1 MSCTEARPFFE
12 SKLLTRNGKRSFTRN
27 IEFSTDG
34 KVHLMPCGK
43 CTGCRARQSRD
54 WGLRCLHEA
63 KTQPSGQACFL
74 TLTYANPA
82 KTHDIRDMQLFHKK
96 LRIRGF
102 KYKYFQVGE
111 AGDSHGR
118 WHHHA
123 LLFGR
128 DFLESSE
135 QISGDRY
142 FNPMLQDIWGH
153 GMVQLSPATPERCFY
168 AAGYCHKKLS
178 RPEDHPA
185 PVMSASSR
193 PPIGHDFVMA
203 HHESMNRLGYCV
215 VAGQPLPIPS
225 AYLARYP
232 DLLAGAIQ
240 KRQEYVEENSDPI
253 WTVDHEKSLALN
265 LEAKFKLKRR

>member
-12 SKLLTRNGKRSFTRN
+12 SKLLTRNGKSSYTRN
-27 IEFSTDG
+27 IEYSIDG

-43 CTGCRARQSRD
+43 CIGCRARQSRE

-63 KTQPSGQACFL
+63 KTQANDQACFL

-82 KTHDIRDMQLFHKK
+82 AEHSIHDMQCFHKR
-96 LRIRGF
+96 LRARGL

-111 AGDSHGR
+111 AGDTHGR

-123 LLFGR
+123 LLFGV
-128 DFLESSE
+128 DFLETSE
-135 QISGDRY
+135 KIQGDKF
-142 FNPMLQDIWGH
+142 FNARLQDIWGH

-193 PPIGHDFVMA
+193 PPIGHHFVMA
-203 HHESMNRLGYCV
+203 HHKDMDRLGHCV
-215 VAGQPLPIPS
+215 VAGQELPIPS

-232 DLLAGAIQ
+232 DLFTNAIK
-240 KRQEYVEENSDPI
+240 KRREYIEENANPI
-253 WTVDHEKSLALN
+253 YTVDHEKAIALN
-265 LEAKFKLKRR
+265 LEAKFRLKRK